1 MSRLLVCPPDYYG
14 IEYEINPW
22 MRISDVADSE
32 KSKSQW
38 YDLMKTLEDD
48 VGVELERMIPI
59 KGWPDLVFTANA
71 GVAHNGIA
79 VISKFKHP
87 ERQGEEKYFKNW
99 LGNFFLSWTN
109 FRLFF
114 INFDTSYLNF

>member
-22 MRISDVADSE
+22 MRISDVTDSE

-38 YDLMKTLEDD
+38 YNLMKTLEDD

-59 KGWPDLVFTANA
+59 KGCPDLVFTANA
-71 GVAHNGIA
+71 GVVVDKLLEMLRSGLKDSSPLVNYI
-79 VISKFKHP
+79 K
-87 ERQGEEKYFKNW
+87 
-99 LGNFFLSWTN
+99 
-109 FRLFF
+109 RLFP
-114 INFDTSYLNF
+114 I